1 MVFLCGRAGCKDDV
15 MPKEHKETPTT
26 KLQSSQQPLTQWSL
40 QSFLPPP
47 HLRCFSEERHLLVL
61 LEKVW
66 WFKQFGPF
74 CFPLQNLIGNAE
86 ACQCNTH
93 QLWRLKKPTPNII
106 PAVPESL
113 VLCCTIFKLLA
124 HDGARRG
131 GHVVRGVL
139 LGVGGRDDGHQVVS
153 VRGVYLQIRRKM
165 LAWFG

>member
-1 MVFLCGRAGCKDDV
+1 MVFLCGRAGCEDDV

-47 HLRCFSEERHLLVL
+47 TSGVSRKNATYLYFWKKWGGSKSLDHSAFPCRISSVTLRPV
-61 LEKVW
+61 
-66 WFKQFGPF
+66 
-74 CFPLQNLIGNAE
+74 NA
-86 ACQCNTH
+86 TH
-93 QLWRLKKPTPNII
+93 QLWRLKKTTPNII

-153 VRGVYLQIRRKM
+153 VRGVYLQIRTKM

>member
-15 MPKEHKETPTT
+15 MPKEHKETWHSD
-26 KLQSSQQPLTQWSL
+26 LYRV
-40 QSFLPPP
+40 FCPPP